1 MNFQSLVYFKTV
13 AELQHYTKAASTLF
27 ITQPALSKAIH
38 NLEVELGVTLFQKE
52 GRNVTLTPSG
62 AAFYEYV
69 KRAVDEINNGIAAV
83 QHRADVERNI
93 IFVSALFSN
102 YTEFLPEKIAQFR
115 KMNPTYRFRIEYKYT
130 SIIVNDVLQGNS
142 ELGLCSNLSPDDPV
156 LCSLDRRVIHKEPVG
171 LIVGKNHPFAHRS
184 SVSVE
189 DLRDERFIVYIRSFR
204 GTNQMLYDLCSPY
217 GFEPNIAMEAYND
230 YGVLNSVASGD
241 GIAIIPT
248 TRFGPH
254 PAGPQRAAHARP
266 YIGLAQKR
274 EASARCRRIP
284 GYAHFDRTIMR
295 FMEKAELPRV
305 CRKRSGD
312 AGQFCLGMKK
322 EVSDVL
328 AQKRNISR
336 RP

>member
-62 AAFYEYV
+62 AVFYEYV

-204 GTNQMLYDLCSPY
+204 PLPLHSGICS
-217 GFEPNIAMEAYND
+217 F
-230 YGVLNSVASGD
+230 
-241 GIAIIPT
+241 
-248 TRFGPH
+248 RPH
-254 PAGPQRAAHARP
+254 NNVF
-266 YIGLAQKR
+266 Y
-274 EASARCRRIP
+274 
-284 GYAHFDRTIMR
+284 
-295 FMEKAELPRV
+295 EKTELPRV

>member
-62 AAFYEYV
+62 AVFYEYV
-69 KRAVDEINNGIAAV
+69 KRAVDEINNGMKAV

-156 LCSLDRRVIHKEPVG
+156 LCSLDRRVIHKE
-171 LIVGKNHPFAHRS
+171 RS
-184 SVSVE
+184 
-189 DLRDERFIVYIRSFR
+189 DLSLAKITPLRTEALFPSKTCVTSALSSTSAASAER
-204 GTNQMLYDLCSPY
+204 
-217 GFEPNIAMEAYND
+217 
-230 YGVLNSVASGD
+230 
-241 GIAIIPT
+241 
-248 TRFGPH
+248 TRCCMTC
-254 PAGPQRAAHARP
+254 ARP
-266 YIGLAQKR
+266 MALSQTSQWR
-274 EASARCRRIP
+274 HTTTTAS
-284 GYAHFDRTIMR
+284 
-295 FMEKAELPRV
+295 
-305 CRKRSGD
+305 
-312 AGQFCLGMKK
+312 
-322 EVSDVL
+322 
-328 AQKRNISR
+328 
-336 RP
+336 

>member
-38 NLEVELGVTLFQKE
+38 NLEGELGVTLFQKE

-62 AAFYEYV
+62 AVFYEYV
-69 KRAVDEINNGIAAV
+69 KRAVDEINNGMKAV

-142 ELGLCSNLSPDDPV
+142 ELGLCSNLSPDDPA
-156 LCSLDRRVIHKEPVG
+156 LSSLD
-171 LIVGKNHPFAHRS
+171 
-184 SVSVE
+184 
-189 DLRDERFIVYIRSFR
+189 
-204 GTNQMLYDLCSPY
+204 MLYDLCSPY

-248 TRFGPH
+248 TRFLE
-254 PAGPQRAAHARP
+254 RP
-266 YIGLAQKR
+266 DVV
-274 EASARCRRIP
+274 RIP
-284 GYAHFDRTIMR
+284 LDLKEPLMR
-295 FMEKAELPRV
+295 DLTLIWRKNEKLPPAAAAFRDMLI
-305 CRKRSGD
+305 ST
-312 AGQFCLGMKK
+312 
-322 EVSDVL
+322 
-328 AQKRNISR
+328 AQ
-336 RP
+336 

>member
-1 MNFQSLVYFKTV
+1 MDLD
-13 AELQHYTKAASTLF
+13 AA
-27 ITQPALSKAIH
+27 QR
-38 NLEVELGVTLFQKE
+38 G
-52 GRNVTLTPSG
+52 G
-62 AAFYEYV
+62 AAGDLVHFV
-69 KRAVDEINNGIAAV
+69 LRGAAV
-83 QHRADVERNI
+83 FQRKGDVLPHRQADELAVRVLQHRADVERNI

-142 ELGLCSNLSPDDPV
+142 ELGLCGNLSPDDPV
-156 LCSLDRRVIHKEPVG
+156 LCSLDWRVIHKEPVG

-248 TRFGPH
+248 TRFLE
-254 PAGPQRAAHARP
+254 RP
-266 YIGLAQKR
+266 DVV
-274 EASARCRRIP
+274 RIP
-284 GYAHFDRTIMR
+284 LDLKEPLMR
-295 FMEKAELPRV
+295 DLTLVWRKNEKLPPAAAAFRDMLI
-305 CRKRSGD
+305 ST
-312 AGQFCLGMKK
+312 
-322 EVSDVL
+322 
-328 AQKRNISR
+328 AQ
-336 RP
+336 

>member
-38 NLEVELGVTLFQKE
+38 NLEAELGVTLFQKE

-62 AAFYEYV
+62 AIFYEYV
-69 KRAVDEINNGIAAV
+69 KRAVDEINNGMKAV

-156 LCSLDRRVIHKEPVG
+156 LCSLNQHVIHKEPVG

-248 TRFGPH
+248 TRFLE
-254 PAGPQRAAHARP
+254 RP
-266 YIGLAQKR
+266 DVV
-274 EASARCRRIP
+274 RIP
-284 GYAHFDRTIMR
+284 LDLKKPLMR
-295 FMEKAELPRV
+295 DLVLVWRKNEKLPPATAAFRDMLI
-305 CRKRSGD
+305 ST
-312 AGQFCLGMKK
+312 
-322 EVSDVL
+322 
-328 AQKRNISR
+328 AQ
-336 RP
+336 

>member
-142 ELGLCSNLSPDDPV
+142 ELGLCSNLSPV
-156 LCSLDRRVIHKEPVG
+156 TRHSARWSGVSSIKS
-171 LIVGKNHPFAHRS
+171 RS
-184 SVSVE
+184 ASSSARTILSCTE
-189 DLRDERFIVYIRSFR
+189 ARFPSRICATSALSSTSAASAER
-204 GTNQMLYDLCSPY
+204 
-217 GFEPNIAMEAYND
+217 
-230 YGVLNSVASGD
+230 
-241 GIAIIPT
+241 
-248 TRFGPH
+248 TRCCMTC
-254 PAGPQRAAHARP
+254 ARP
-266 YIGLAQKR
+266 MALSRTSQWR
-274 EASARCRRIP
+274 HTTTTAS
-284 GYAHFDRTIMR
+284 
-295 FMEKAELPRV
+295 
-305 CRKRSGD
+305 
-312 AGQFCLGMKK
+312 
-322 EVSDVL
+322 
-328 AQKRNISR
+328 
-336 RP
+336 

>member
-1 MNFQSLVYFKTV
+1 
-13 AELQHYTKAASTLF
+13 
-27 ITQPALSKAIH
+27 
-38 NLEVELGVTLFQKE
+38 
-52 GRNVTLTPSG
+52 
-62 AAFYEYV
+62 
-69 KRAVDEINNGIAAV
+69 
-83 QHRADVERNI
+83 
-93 IFVSALFSN
+93 
-102 YTEFLPEKIAQFR
+102 
-115 KMNPTYRFRIEYKYT
+115 MNPTYRFRIEYKYT

-248 TRFGPH
+248 TRCGPH

-284 GYAHFDRTIMR
+284 GYAHFDRTIMC
-295 FMEKAELPRV
+295 F
-305 CRKRSGD
+305 
-312 AGQFCLGMKK
+312 MKK
-322 EVSDVL
+322 QNCPASAGKDPVTRGSSVWV
-328 AQKRNISR
+328 
-336 RP
+336 

>member
-1 MNFQSLVYFKTV
+1 MK
-13 AELQHYTKAASTLF
+13 
-27 ITQPALSKAIH
+27 
-38 NLEVELGVTLFQKE
+38 
-52 GRNVTLTPSG
+52 
-62 AAFYEYV
+62 
-69 KRAVDEINNGIAAV
+69 AV

-142 ELGLCSNLSPDDPV
+142 ELGLCSNLSPDDPA
-156 LCSLDRRVIHKEPVG
+156 LCSLNQHVIHKEPVG
-171 LIVGKNHPFAHRS
+171 LIVGKNHPFVHRS
-184 SVSVE
+184 SVPIE

-248 TRFGPH
+248 TRFLE
-254 PAGPQRAAHARP
+254 RP
-266 YIGLAQKR
+266 DVV
-274 EASARCRRIP
+274 RIP
-284 GYAHFDRTIMR
+284 LDLKEPLMR
-295 FMEKAELPRV
+295 DLTLVWRKNEKLPPAAAAFRDMLI
-305 CRKRSGD
+305 ST
-312 AGQFCLGMKK
+312 
-322 EVSDVL
+322 
-328 AQKRNISR
+328 AQ
-336 RP
+336 

>member
-142 ELGLCSNLSPDDPV
+142 ELGLCSNLSPDDPA

-171 LIVGKNHPFAHRS
+171 LIVGKNHPFVHRS
-184 SVSVE
+184 SVPIE

-217 GFEPNIAMEAYND
+217 GFEPNIAMEEYND

-248 TRFGPH
+248 TRFLE
-254 PAGPQRAAHARP
+254 RP
-266 YIGLAQKR
+266 DVV
-274 EASARCRRIP
+274 RIP
-284 GYAHFDRTIMR
+284 LDLKEPLMR
-295 FMEKAELPRV
+295 DLTLIWRKNEKLPPAAAAFRDMLI
-305 CRKRSGD
+305 ST
-312 AGQFCLGMKK
+312 
-322 EVSDVL
+322 
-328 AQKRNISR
+328 AQ
-336 RP
+336 